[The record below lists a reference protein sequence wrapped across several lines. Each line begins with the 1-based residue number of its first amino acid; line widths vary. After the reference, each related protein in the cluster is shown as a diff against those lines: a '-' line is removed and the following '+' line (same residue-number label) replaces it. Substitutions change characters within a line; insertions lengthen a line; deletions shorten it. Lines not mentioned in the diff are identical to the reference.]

1 MTEIKLEKTIKLAF
15 RGSQVDVH
23 TLSIDIDRMA
33 KTTVAM
39 KLGSVFSDAMFTMQK
54 KMPALDNVNSQ
65 KKNEEEIDPRSI
77 GSVLVGFMSEENIIY
92 IINTYCNLGCLYFEN
107 DLDLKN
113 KNITEELDIK
123 DIDYFI
129 GYYFVNFTLKRYTA

>member
-1 MTEIKLEKTIKLAF
+1 MTEIKLIKSIKLAF
-15 RGSQVDVH
+15 KGSQVDVH
-23 TLSIDIDRMA
+23 TLSIDVDKMA

-54 KMPALDNVNSQ
+54 KMPALDNANSQ
-65 KKNEEEIDPRSI
+65 KSNEEIDPRSI

-92 IINTYCNLGCLYFEN
+92 IINTYCNLGCIYFEN
-107 DLDLKN
+107 DLDLKG
-113 KNITEELDIK
+113 KHIAEELDIK